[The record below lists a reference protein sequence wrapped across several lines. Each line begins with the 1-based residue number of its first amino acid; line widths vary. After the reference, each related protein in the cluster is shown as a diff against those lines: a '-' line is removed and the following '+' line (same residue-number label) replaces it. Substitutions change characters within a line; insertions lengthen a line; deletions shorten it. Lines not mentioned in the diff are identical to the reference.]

1 MRKSLQIGGAFVG
14 LIVGAGFASGQEI
27 IQFFTSFGM
36 MGMVG
41 ALFATAA
48 FAFLGMILAQ
58 LGTDLQTT
66 SHKEVMYH
74 IGGRLI
80 GSILDVL
87 ITVILFGVAV
97 VMFAG
102 SGATFHQVFGIDPL
116 VGSILMVALTI
127 ATLLLNVKNIIS
139 IVAVVTPYLMA
150 IIFVIL
156 LFSIFTMD
164 ISLTQAEEMAKAQ
177 PSAAS
182 SWFISAILYVSY
194 NIAGAAAMLIVMG
207 GTVKDRRVSGLG
219 GVFGGIMLGALII
232 LINIAVYVK
241 IDVVAGVDM
250 PTLALANQINPAMGF
265 LMSFALLAM
274 MYNTAVGM
282 LYAFTVRFVTP
293 KHKFFKPS
301 LIVIGLAGFIV
312 SLVGFT
318 TLVGKM
324 YATMGYFGIALIITI
339 IYTWFERGKRV
350 A

>member
-27 IQFFTSFGM
+27 MQFFTSFGM
-36 MGMVG
+36 MGMIG

-87 ITVILFGVAV
+87 ITVILFGIAV

-116 VGSILMVALTI
+116 VGSILMVAITI

-156 LFSIFTMD
+156 LYSIFTMD

-293 KHKFFKPS
+293 KHKYFKPS
-301 LIVIGLAGFIV
+301 LIVIGLAGFFV

-339 IYTWFERGKRV
+339 IYTWVERGKRI